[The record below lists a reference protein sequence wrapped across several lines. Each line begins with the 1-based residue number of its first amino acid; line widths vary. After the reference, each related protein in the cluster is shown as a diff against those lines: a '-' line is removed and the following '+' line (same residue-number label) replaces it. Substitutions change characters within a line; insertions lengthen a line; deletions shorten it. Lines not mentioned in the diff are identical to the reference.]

1 MRKVFLSGWKKKEQD
16 RMKSKEG
23 RKKKITPGNER
34 GEREARPIISWNK
47 KKRDPYL
54 YVIAR
59 QQQQPHH
66 MARDTSAPSQFSS
79 LFSLWVIFCCV
90 SFPPPSKKKKKY
102 NNCISYIEKC
112 VSSFILYVYRLR
124 KSLWGM
130 SILLASV
137 LYVSSSS
144 IFFFGHPPYWLRC
157 ALSGNELN
165 S

>member
-1 MRKVFLSGWKKKEQD
+1 
-16 RMKSKEG
+16 MKSKEG

-47 KKRDPYL
+47 KKKGTHIYMRN
-54 YVIAR
+54 
-59 QQQQPHH
+59 
-66 MARDTSAPSQFSS
+66 SAPATTTTSHGERHIRAFTV
-79 LFSLWVIFCCV
+79 LFSFLTFSHIFV
-90 SFPPPSKKKKKY
+90 VFLSSPQKKY

-137 LYVSSSS
+137 LCCCPLLVF
-144 IFFFGHPPYWLRC
+144 FFFGHPPYWLRC